1 MSLLHLRTKK
11 TSLEEESDP
20 PQTELVSE
28 VTNILDTLQVL
39 NNHLRKAES
48 FHKKLGGNKCKLE
61 YDLGVKQN
69 SIQIDSNLL
78 FNREVTSCFVY
89 RMETNT
95 CGNCGIVGL
104 SNEITRLLAKS
115 FTRMSKKER
124 RRQEHVYNW
133 S

>member
-1 MSLLHLRTKK
+1 M
-11 TSLEEESDP
+11 EEESDP

-48 FHKKLGGNKCKLE
+48 FHKKLNGNKGKLE

-78 FNREVTSCFVY
+78 FNREVSSSHVVRSHYVLYSRFTSDSLRPSLEMVFSIVLGL
-89 RMETNT
+89 NI
-95 CGNCGIVGL
+95 NQGI
-104 SNEITRLLAKS
+104 
-115 FTRMSKKER
+115 
-124 RRQEHVYNW
+124 H
-133 S
+133 

>member
-1 MSLLHLRTKK
+1 MSLLLLHPRTKK

-48 FHKKLGGNKCKLE
+48 FHKKLGGNKGKLE

-78 FNREVTSCFVY
+78 FNREVTISYVY
-89 RMETNT
+89 GMETNT
-95 CGNCGIVGL
+95 
-104 SNEITRLLAKS
+104 
-115 FTRMSKKER
+115 
-124 RRQEHVYNW
+124 
-133 S
+133 